1 MLIWGEGRGRK
12 ERTANHNK
20 KETDM
25 TNEKKI
31 ESVESVESVEIEATN
46 KGQTMASEKQV
57 EVKDGF
63 RVADTIGSYY
73 EIRYGWGGSVC
84 ETTTQEQLV
93 DCFDDAKRHGLG
105 FVEIEFNV
113 EDFNE
118 IWAFITFSPN
128 PKRGRISVD
137 KLLCDDELFDDFYDG
152 VKDFINYDLRP
163 INYDTS
169 RAMKWLYDGERYN
182 DEELHDKA
190 TDLSMRLDEIARS
203 WIELLKGSATDD
215 DRQRIEDNTIL
226 ESCEMTRWEKFVE
239 EIISRKTHK
248 NN

>member
-1 MLIWGEGRGRK
+1 MKRK
-12 ERTANHNK
+12 TANHNK

-31 ESVESVESVEIEATN
+31 
-46 KGQTMASEKQV
+46 

-73 EIRYGWGGSVC
+73 EIRYGWSGSVC
-84 ETTTQEQLV
+84 ETTTMEQLV
-93 DCFDDAKRHGLG
+93 DCFDDARRHGLG
-105 FVEIEFNV
+105 FVELEFNV

-118 IWAFITFSPN
+118 IWEFLTFSPN

-137 KLLCDDELFDDFYDG
+137 KLLCDDDLFDDFYYV

-163 INYDTS
+163 INSDTS
-169 RAMKWLYDGERYN
+169 RAMKMLWDGNRYH
-182 DEELHDKA
+182 DDELHHSA

-203 WIELLKGSATDD
+203 LVELIKETATDE
-215 DRQRIEDNTIL
+215 DRQRIEDNSTL
-226 ESCEMTRWEKFVE
+226 ETCEMTRWGKIVE
-239 EIISRKTHK
+239 EIINLK
-248 NN
+248 NA